1 MADGNDK
8 IESKQTLLTGRKRSV
23 KVSNKSETHRPES
36 LVKSAS
42 SEESQVAS
50 KDLSRPES
58 REVVG
63 KALPSTPPAES
74 KASEPELAIP
84 SAEANFVPLEFSKSR
99 QVQEYSSASPLSI
112 LLPRIGDLRALS
124 QSEAFLNNARESL
137 KDSSASRDRNP
148 ITERSMI
155 QQVLDWLSMG
165 ERQ

>member
-1 MADGNDK
+1 MDGKDK

-36 LVKSAS
+36 LVKSAP
-42 SEESQVAS
+42 SEESQVDNNELA
-50 KDLSRPES
+50 RPES

-63 KALPSTPPAES
+63 KAPQSAPPAES
-74 KASEPELAIP
+74 KASEPELAVP
-84 SAEANFVPLEFSKSR
+84 STEPSFKPLEFSKSR
-99 QVQEYSSASPLSI
+99 QVREYSSASPLSI

-124 QSEAFLNNARESL
+124 QNEAFLNNARESL

-155 QQVLDWLSMG
+155 QQVLNWLSMG

>member
-1 MADGNDK
+1 MDGKDK

-36 LVKSAS
+36 LVKSAP
-42 SEESQVAS
+42 SEESQVDNNELARS
-50 KDLSRPES
+50 ES
-58 REVVG
+58 REVVE
-63 KALPSTPPAES
+63 KAPQSAPPAES
-74 KASEPELAIP
+74 KASAEPDLAVP
-84 SAEANFVPLEFSKSR
+84 SAETSFKPLEFSKGQ
-99 QVQEYSSASPLSI
+99 QVREYSSASPLSI

-124 QSEAFLNNARESL
+124 QNEAFLNNARESL